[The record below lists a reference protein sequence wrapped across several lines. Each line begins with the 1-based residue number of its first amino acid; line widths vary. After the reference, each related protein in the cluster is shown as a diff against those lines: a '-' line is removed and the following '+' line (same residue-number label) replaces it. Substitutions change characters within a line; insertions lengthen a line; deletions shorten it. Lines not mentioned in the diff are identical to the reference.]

1 MSDSTLGPADHR
13 PRKSNENGQ
22 QTNVPSV
29 SGEQDTLAKANAAWP
44 HATNQA
50 QLLQSPHYLQKD
62 SNKNVLTHV
71 YMDAQ
76 APEEVAEFFQLTADF
91 TAYVGAG
98 SVAGV
103 EVPAGS
109 VQSEMNGAADEKSWI
124 VDTQEM
130 EIIAY

>member
-13 PRKSNENGQ
+13 PRENGNGDQ
-22 QTNVPSV
+22 KNLPSV

-50 QLLQSPHYLQKD
+50 QLLQHAEYIQQGSNQK
-62 SNKNVLTHV
+62 LTHV
-71 YMDAQ
+71 YMDTQ

-91 TAYVGAG
+91 TAYIGAG

-103 EVPAGS
+103 QVEAGS
-109 VQSEMNGAADEKSWI
+109 AQSEMNEGADQKSWI
-124 VDTQEM
+124 VDTVAM